1 MPLALSKWNGLPVI
15 VQRVFD
21 LNRSLADVK
30 NLVTAIDDLAFAADK
45 DVLAFGKKDSRRLT
59 ESAGK
64 TIELEID
71 RRRWLRRWRS
81 RRRLRWC
88 HNRSPYIRHFHR
100 SVFKNVAP

>member
-1 MPLALSKWNGLPVI
+1 MLKRDLGIATFMPLSLSKWNGLPVV
-15 VQRVFD
+15 VQGVFD

-59 ESAGK
+59 GSAGK

-71 RRRWLRRWRS
+71 RRGGFGRLRA
-81 RRRLRWC
+81 RRRAGVW
-88 HNRSPYIRHFHR
+88 
-100 SVFKNVAP
+100 